1 MAATASGP
9 IRKRGVLMSEMFL
22 LLAGGLLI
30 LIVCGD
36 FLVQGASALAARY
49 GLSPLLIALTI
60 VAFGTSAPE
69 LLVSVR
75 AALAGVPGIALGNVV
90 GSNIANILLILGI
103 PALIAPIAC
112 AGRTVPHN
120 MIIMM
125 AASVLLV
132 VLCFVGPLG
141 FWQGILLVSLLA
153 AYLFYSGWDAR
164 KNPYCAA
171 TEGGA
176 VAPPD
181 RPDDVFR
188 GSAASAHDLPHGD
201 IEPKDLS
208 RGLIAFKI
216 ITGIVGLPLGARLV
230 VDGGI
235 EIAEAF
241 GVSDA
246 VIGLS
251 LIAIGT
257 SLPELATSVMAVFR
271 RNDDMVV
278 GNIIGSNIMNILAI
292 LGVTAIIAPL
302 PVASDFL
309 SFHLWVMLGAVVL
322 LLPAAMMNRKV
333 GRVSGLVF
341 LAAYGAYLY
350 AMFALGHMPAA

>member
-1 MAATASGP
+1 
-9 IRKRGVLMSEMFL
+9 MSEMFL

-75 AALAGVPGIALGNVV
+75 AALAGAPGIALGNVV
-90 GSNIANILLILGI
+90 GSNVANILLILGI
-103 PALIAPIAC
+103 PALVAPIAC

-120 MIIMM
+120 MIVMM
-125 AASVLLV
+125 AASVLLIA
-132 VLCFVGPLG
+132 LCFAGPLA
-141 FWQGILLVSLLA
+141 FWQGVLLVALLA
-153 AYLFYSGWDAR
+153 GYLVYSGWDAR
-164 KNPYCAA
+164 KNPYCAETDSCA
-171 TEGGA
+171 G
-176 VAPPD
+176 P
-181 RPDDVFR
+181 RPERPADTFCDTQ
-188 GSAASAHDLPHGD
+188 GISTHDLPHGD
-201 IEPKDLS
+201 IDPPNLS
-208 RGLIAFKI
+208 RGVIAFKI
-216 ITGIVGLPLGARLV
+216 ILGIAGLPLGARLV

-235 EIAEAF
+235 DIAELF

-251 LIAIGT
+251 LIAVGT

-292 LGVTAIIAPL
+292 LGITAIIAPI
-302 PVASDFL
+302 PIPQDFL

-322 LLPAAMMNRKV
+322 LLPGAMMGRKI
-333 GRVSGLVF
+333 GRGTAIVF

-350 AMFALGHMPAA
+350 AMFAFGHMPPAT

>member
-1 MAATASGP
+1 
-9 IRKRGVLMSEMFL
+9 MSEMFL

-69 LLVSVR
+69 LLVSVK
-75 AALAGVPGIALGNVV
+75 AALSGAPGIALGNVV

-112 AGRTVPHN
+112 SGRAVPHN

-125 AASVLLV
+125 AASVLLI
-132 VLCFVGPLG
+132 VLCFIGPLA
-141 FWQGILLVSLLA
+141 FWQGVLLISLLG
-153 AYLFYSGWDAR
+153 AYLVYSGWDAR

-171 TEGGA
+171 TEGGC
-176 VAPPD
+176 APSPE
-181 RPDDVFR
+181 RPDDAFCE
-188 GSAASAHDLPHGD
+188 SAISAHDLPHGD
-201 IEPKDLS
+201 IEVPDMS
-208 RGLIAFKI
+208 RRMIALRI
-216 ITGIVGLPLGARLV
+216 IFGIAGLPLGANLV
-230 VDGGI
+230 VTGGI
-235 EIAEAF
+235 DIAETF

-251 LIAIGT
+251 LIAVGT

-271 RNDDMVV
+271 RNDDVVV

-292 LGVTAIIAPL
+292 LGVTAIIAPITIS
-302 PVASDFL
+302 PDFL
-309 SFHLWVMLGAVVL
+309 SFHLWVMLGAAVL
-322 LLPAAMMNRKV
+322 LLPIAMTGRKV
-333 GRVSGLVF
+333 GRGTGILFLV
-341 LAAYGAYLY
+341 AYGAYLY
-350 AMFALGHMPAA
+350 AMFAFGHMPPPAV

>member
-1 MAATASGP
+1 
-9 IRKRGVLMSEMFL
+9 MSEMFL
-22 LLAGGLLI
+22 LVAGGLLI

-75 AALAGVPGIALGNVV
+75 AALAGAPGIALGNVV

-112 AGRTVPHN
+112 AGRAVPHN
-120 MIIMM
+120 MLIML
-125 AASVLLV
+125 AASVLLIA
-132 VLCFVGPLG
+132 LCFNGPLA
-141 FWQGILLVSLLA
+141 FWQGVFLLGMLT
-153 AYLFYSGWDAR
+153 AYLVYSGWDAR

-176 VAPPD
+176 VPSPE
-181 RPDDVFR
+181 RPDDAFCE
-188 GSAASAHDLPHGD
+188 GTASAHDLPHGD
-201 IEPKDLS
+201 IEPPNLS
-208 RGLIAFKI
+208 RRLIAFKI
-216 ITGIVGLPLGARLV
+216 LFGIAGLPLGARFV

-235 EIAEAF
+235 DIAETF

-251 LIAIGT
+251 LIAVGT

-271 RNDDMVV
+271 RNDDVVV

-292 LGVTAIIAPL
+292 LGITAIIAPIS
-302 PVASDFL
+302 VSSDFL
-309 SFHLWVMLGAVVL
+309 SFHLWVMLGAAVL
-322 LLPAAMMNRKV
+322 LLPIAMTGRKV
-333 GRVSGLVF
+333 GRGAGILF

-350 AMFALGHMPAA
+350 AMFAFGHMPAA

>member
-1 MAATASGP
+1 M
-9 IRKRGVLMSEMFL
+9 LEMYL
-22 LLAGGLLI
+22 YLAGGLLI

-36 FLVQGASALAARY
+36 LLVSGAASLAARY

-90 GSNIANILLILGI
+90 GSNIANILLILGL
-103 PALIAPIAC
+103 PALICPIAC
-112 AGRTVPHN
+112 IGRTVPHN

-125 AASVLLV
+125 GASVLLV

-141 FWQGILLVSLLA
+141 FWQGVLLLA
-153 AYLFYSGWDAR
+153 LLACYLVYSGWDAR
-164 KNPYCAA
+164 KNPYSPPPIAVNEEPASCSA
-171 TEGGA
+171 TPQDA
-176 VAPPD
+176 FSSTAD
-181 RPDDVFR
+181 
-188 GSAASAHDLPHGD
+188 ALSAHDLPHGD
-201 IEPKDLS
+201 IAPPRLS
-208 RGLIAFKI
+208 RRAIAIKI
-216 ITGIVGLPLGARLV
+216 LVGIVGLPIGAHLV
-230 VDGGI
+230 VDGGT
-235 EIAEAF
+235 EIAGVF

-257 SLPELATSVMAVFR
+257 SLPELATSMMAVFR
-271 RNDDMVV
+271 RNDDVVV

-292 LGVTAIIAPL
+292 LGVTALITPL
-302 PVASDFL
+302 PVSEDFL
-309 SFHLWVMLGAVVL
+309 KFHLWVMLGAVVM
-322 LLPAAMMNRKV
+322 LLPVTMTGGRV
-333 GRVSGLVF
+333 GRGTGLVF

-350 AMFALGHMPAA
+350 AMFSFGHLPELI

>member
-1 MAATASGP
+1 MAAAASGP

-112 AGRTVPHN
+112 VGRTVPHN

-132 VLCFVGPLG
+132 VLCFMGPLG

-153 AYLFYSGWDAR
+153 AYLVYSGWDAR

-176 VAPPD
+176 VPSPE
-181 RPDDVFR
+181 RPDDAFR
-188 GSAASAHDLPHGD
+188 DSTASAHDLPHGD

-208 RGLIAFKI
+208 RGIIAFKI
-216 ITGIVGLPLGARLV
+216 IVGIAGLPLGARLV

-251 LIAIGT
+251 LIAVGT

-302 PVASDFL
+302 PVAEDFL

-322 LLPAAMMNRKV
+322 LLPAAMMGRKV
-333 GRVSGLVF
+333 GRLSGLVF

-350 AMFALGHMPAA
+350 AMFALGHMPAT